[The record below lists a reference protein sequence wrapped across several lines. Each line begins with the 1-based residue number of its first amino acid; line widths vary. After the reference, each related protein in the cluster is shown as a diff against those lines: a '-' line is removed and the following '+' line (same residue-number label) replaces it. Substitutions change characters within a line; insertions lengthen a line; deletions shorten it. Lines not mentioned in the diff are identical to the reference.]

1 MVHTPKFE
9 AVPQLWEPIS
19 RSWTPAAP
27 AQVIRLLTKGAVHA
41 GNTRAVFVGV
51 DAYQT
56 AGGAVLCHL
65 FEQDGGFS
73 LQDAALLDRLV
84 ADRLAPQEAAR
95 RGWSPPA
102 GAEPAAAEPAPGS
115 LVSAAMGS
123 SPLQAWPAAAYA
135 AAALRGRP
143 AFRPAGTGAG
153 IAAGATTGTAA
164 GATTGFRPRPIDLA
178 SVERVSA

>member
-27 AQVIRLLTKGAVHA
+27 AQVIRLLTEGAVHA

-84 ADRLAPQEAAR
+84 ADKLAPQEAAR

-102 GAEPAAAEPAPGS
+102 GAEPAAAELLRVLSYPRRWGHLRSRLGLPLPMRQRPCVADQPSAP
-115 LVSAAMGS
+115 
-123 SPLQAWPAAAYA
+123 PEQAP
-135 AAALRGRP
+135 
-143 AFRPAGTGAG
+143 
-153 IAAGATTGTAA
+153 
-164 GATTGFRPRPIDLA
+164 
-178 SVERVSA
+178 E